1 MAAPQTTIPATMK
14 SRIAVRLTVAFLI
27 ALAAFF
33 LTAGTFRFW
42 QGWVFLIVSFGASL
56 SIGAYFHRQDPGL
69 LKRRLE
75 TREKEAEQRLFRRLW
90 GPLWI
95 AGLALPGFDYRFG
108 WSVAVLGGVPLWLTL
123 LGQTLVVCAYLLVFR
138 VLQVNSFASSI
149 IQVEAGQKVISTG
162 PYRVVRHPMY
172 SAILIL
178 VLAAPLALGSYI
190 AFPPFALLVPL
201 LVFRAVN
208 EEKLL
213 RRELP
218 GYSDYCLRTPF
229 RLVPFVL

>member
-1 MAAPQTTIPATMK
+1 MAAPQTTIPTSMK
-14 SRIAVRLTVAFLI
+14 SRIAFRLTLALLI

-42 QGWVFLIVSFGASL
+42 QGWVFLIVSFGTSL
-56 SIGAYFHRQDPGL
+56 SIVAYFHRHDPGL

-75 TREKEAEQRLFRRLW
+75 TREKEAEQRLVRRLS

-108 WSVAVLGGVPLWLTL
+108 WSAVVLGGVPLWLTL
-123 LGQTLVVCAYLLVFR
+123 LAQALVVCAYLLLFR

-172 SAILIL
+172 SAILL
-178 VLAAPLALGSYI
+178 LALATPLALGSYI
-190 AFPPFALLVPL
+190 AFPLFALFVPL

-213 RRELP
+213 RRQLP
-218 GYSDYCLRTPF
+218 GYADYCLRTPF